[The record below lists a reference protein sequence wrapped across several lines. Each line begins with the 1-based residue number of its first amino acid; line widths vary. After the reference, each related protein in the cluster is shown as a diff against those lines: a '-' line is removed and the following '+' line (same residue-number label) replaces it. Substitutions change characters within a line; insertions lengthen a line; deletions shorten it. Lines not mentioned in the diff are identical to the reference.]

1 MFVPFSVIKC
11 FYNFIYKSKQSL
23 GRRVFQFS
31 LSFFFFFEP
40 SLLFLSSFPLIFSM
54 SEGSEFD
61 TFGDGHFVYPFE
73 LEVGVDGIKK
83 VKFILYDERV
93 FFILIEVRE

>member
-1 MFVPFSVIKC
+1 
-11 FYNFIYKSKQSL
+11 
-23 GRRVFQFS
+23 
-31 LSFFFFFEP
+31 
-40 SLLFLSSFPLIFSM
+40 M